1 VWTSIVLFVL
11 ATAYFVVVGRLH
23 PGREE
28 TVLRGTPLND
38 PADEPGAE
46 PDPGRPSPTTES
58 RGDS

>member
-1 VWTSIVLFVL
+1 VLFVL